1 MTNFPALLREQK
13 KGHLTGCL
21 ILLDYFR
28 PWTLR

>member
-1 MTNFPALLREQK
+1 MTNFPAIVREAK
-13 KGHLTGCL
+13 KKNLPGHL